1 MKAFDENFE
10 SARRHFG
17 VALIDLNYAVSD
29 LARASVCDEME
40 VGTHAALELLHREIE
55 RLAELSAFID
65 RLAETRPGENPAIL
79 QQWWPDF
86 VRQPVENSVS
96 K

>member
-29 LARASVCDEME
+29 LARASICDEME
-40 VGTHAALELLHREIE
+40 VGSAAAVELLHREIV

-65 RLAETRPGENPAIL
+65 RVAEQKPGQDPSLL
-79 QQWWPDF
+79 QQWWPEL
-86 VRQPVENSVS
+86 VRARAENSLS